1 MAKTT
6 VTIKYPDFKKWVKCV
21 NELTVKTG
29 TAIQETAVNNAP
41 RKTGVYQRSIDYDG
55 DKTVTANANYSAD
68 IEYGTNAHEIKP
80 VNAKALH
87 FKQNGKDVFYKKVNH
102 PGTQPNPVMR
112 MAARTVQKQIPQ
124 IFKDLQNKYGLS

>member
-6 VTIKYPDFKKWVKCV
+6 VTIKYPDFKKWLKCV

-102 PGTQPNPVMR
+102 PGTKPNPVMR

>member
-6 VTIKYPDFKKWVKCV
+6 VTIKYPDFKKWIKCV

-55 DKTVTANANYSAD
+55 DKTITANANYSAD

-80 VNAKALH
+80 VNAQALH

-102 PGTQPNPVMR
+102 PGTKPNPVMR